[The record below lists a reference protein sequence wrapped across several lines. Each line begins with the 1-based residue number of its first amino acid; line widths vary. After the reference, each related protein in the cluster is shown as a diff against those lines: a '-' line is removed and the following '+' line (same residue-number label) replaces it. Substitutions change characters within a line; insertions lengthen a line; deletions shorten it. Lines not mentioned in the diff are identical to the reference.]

1 MTKQTFRL
9 MMAYIDSHLY
19 QLQRLAQFNG
29 DYEGVDQMYTVRDT
43 LKFMTNQVNDSEVK
57 EAFHALE
64 RLTKDLTKAN
74 DKQEHE
80 TLVRKV

>member
-9 MMAYIDSHLY
+9 MIAYIDSHLH
-19 QLQRLAQFNG
+19 QVQRLAQFNE
-29 DYEGVDQMYTVRDT
+29 DYEGVDQIDTVRDT

-64 RLTKDLTKAN
+64 KLTKDLMKAN
-74 DKQEHE
+74 DKQEYE